1 MKNFVCLLFTAAV
14 ALTFAGCVSYDY
26 EGKMEPPVKAAKD
39 IRIYNDSGAIGK
51 SYTVLGTA
59 VVSGNSQDVSRDRM
73 IEKLRSEAHKCG
85 ATAILIVE
93 QQLIPT
99 GTASGSQ
106 PFMTAFDYDD
116 TSSSWRQIYQDVD
129 QNFSNTRRV
138 RNNHS
143 SSGSSRRIIRAEF
156 IRCN

>member
-1 MKNFVCLLFTAAV
+1 MGLAAV
-14 ALTFAGCVSYDY
+14 AALVFAGCVSYNYD
-26 EGKMEPPVKAAKD
+26 GKIETPVKAAED
-39 IRIYNDSGAIGK
+39 IRIYNNAESIGK
-51 SYTVLGTA
+51 TYTVLGTA

-85 ATAILIVE
+85 ATAILIIE

-99 GTASGSQ
+99 GTSSGSQ

-116 TSSSWRQIYQDVD
+116 TSSSWRQIYRDVD
-129 QNFSNTRRV
+129 QNFSNTRRI
-138 RNNHS
+138 RYNHT

-156 IRCN
+156 IRSN

>member
-1 MKNFVCLLFTAAV
+1 MKKFVYMGFAAV
-14 ALTFAGCVSYDY
+14 AALVFAGCVSYNYD
-26 EGKMEPPVKAAKD
+26 GKTEPPVKAAKD
-39 IRIYNDSGAIGK
+39 IRIYNNAESIGK
-51 SYTVLGTA
+51 TYTVLGTA

-85 ATAILIVE
+85 ATAILIIE

-99 GTASGSQ
+99 GTASGNQ

-129 QNFSNTRRV
+129 QNFANTRRV
-138 RNNHS
+138 RYNQS

-156 IRCN
+156 IRSN